1 MSRPIAI
8 FTDLGGV
15 LLTNG
20 WDRHMRERAAT
31 HFGLDFAE
39 VDERHNQAFD
49 AYEEGKLDL
58 DEYLDL
64 VVFYEPR
71 SFAMA
76 DYKAFMLEQSQPF
89 PEMLDLLRRL
99 KVMYKLKVVVI
110 SNEGRELTAH
120 RIAAFGLR
128 DFVDVFVV
136 SAYVHFRKPDADI
149 FRIALDVSQVPAD
162 QAIYLEDRPL
172 FVEVAR
178 DLGIPSLRHRSYA
191 ETRAYL
197 ASIGLSLD
205 EE

>member
-64 VVFYEPR
+64 VVFHEPR

-162 QAIYLEDRPL
+162 QAVYLEDRPL
-172 FVEVAR
+172 FVEVAS
-178 DLGIPSLRHRSYA
+178 DLGIPSLRHLSYA
-191 ETRAYL
+191 ETRANL
-197 ASIGLSLD
+197 AAMGLPL
-205 EE
+205 EEG

>member
-1 MSRPIAI
+1 MARPSAI

-39 VDERHNQAFD
+39 VDERHGQAFD

-58 DEYLDL
+58 DEYLKL
-64 VVFYEPR
+64 VVFHEPR

-76 DYKAFMLEQSQPF
+76 DYKAYMLEQSQPF
-89 PEMLDLLRRL
+89 PDMLDLLRRL
-99 KVMYKLKVVVI
+99 KVQYKLKVVVI

-172 FVEVAR
+172 FVAVAR

-197 ASIGLSLD
+197 KSLGLSLQD
-205 EE
+205 G